1 MKNDWGF
8 LVGEMVNEPDAGFDF
23 IYLDK
28 MTPTVNV
35 WESVDWK
42 ISKTTATGPDLL
54 YVDEPPAHLPTGSQI
69 RHLGP

>member
-54 YVDEPPAHLPTGSQI
+54 SRG
-69 RHLGP
+69 